1 MVKILINKDPD
12 TINYTWHSASG
23 VEVNDDREGLSALMI
38 AVRSQRSKMVKILI
52 EEGAALD
59 LTDTAGK
66 AALIITCKAG
76 QRELSR
82 LLIEKGANV
91 NHLDH
96 EGGYALLYAVR
107 YYQYNTDAQHDRFEV
122 IKNLFLVELLLEKGA
137 KADAVTRNGE
147 TALGIMLNNDVSLM
161 VQLQY
166 CIHIIHAVANHVWN
180 VSTPS

>member
-1 MVKILINKDPD
+1 M
-12 TINYTWHSASG
+12 
-23 VEVNDDREGLSALMI
+23 
-38 AVRSQRSKMVKILI
+38 KILI

-59 LTDTAGK
+59 LTDTAGRT
-66 AALIITCKAG
+66 ALIITCKAG

-107 YYQYNTDAQHDRFEV
+107 YYQYNTDTRHDRFEG

-147 TALGIMLNNDVSLM
+147 TALGIMLKM
-161 VQLQY
+161 
-166 CIHIIHAVANHVWN
+166 
-180 VSTPS
+180 P